1 MGGFEAMQQGT
12 VAPEVTGVARWEID
26 PVHSEIAFSVR
37 HMMVATVRGRFNQFQ
52 GVIEF
57 DPAHP
62 ESGRVEVTI
71 DAASIDTRNEQRDNH
86 LRSPDFLDVE
96 RYPTITFVS
105 KRIEP
110 LGDNRFRVIGDL
122 TLRGV
127 TREVALEAE
136 FLGVGKDPWGG
147 ERAGFTA
154 RTKLN
159 RHDFGASW
167 NVALEAGGF
176 LVGDTLEVTLDIEA
190 VRKPEQAS

>member
-1 MGGFEAMQQGT
+1 MQQRT

-52 GVIEF
+52 GIIEF

-86 LRSPDFLDVE
+86 LRSPDFLNVE
-96 RYPTITFVS
+96 QYPTITFVS

-110 LGDNRFRVIGDL
+110 LGDNRFRVVGDL
-122 TLRGV
+122 TIRGV
-127 TREVALEAE
+127 TREVALDAE

-176 LVGDTLEVTLDIEA
+176 LVGDTLDVTLDIEA
-190 VRKPEQAS
+190 VRKPDQAS

>member
-1 MGGFEAMQQGT
+1 MQQRT
-12 VAPEVTGVARWEID
+12 VAPKVTGVARWEID

-52 GVIEF
+52 GIIEF

-86 LRSPDFLDVE
+86 LRSPDFLNVE
-96 RYPTITFVS
+96 QYPTITFVS

-110 LGDNRFRVIGDL
+110 LGDNRFRVVGDL

-127 TREVALEAE
+127 TKEVALEAE
-136 FLGVGKDPWGG
+136 FLGVGKDPWGA

>member
-1 MGGFEAMQQGT
+1 MQQRT

-86 LRSPDFLDVE
+86 LRSPDFLNVE
-96 RYPTITFVS
+96 QYPTITFVS

-110 LGDNRFRVIGDL
+110 LGDNRFRVVGDL

-127 TREVALEAE
+127 TREVALDAE

-176 LVGDTLEVTLDIEA
+176 LVGDTLDLTLDIEA
-190 VRKPEQAS
+190 VRKEIA

>member
-1 MGGFEAMQQGT
+1 MQQAT

-37 HMMVATVRGRFNQFQ
+37 HLMVATVRGRFNRFQ

-96 RYPTITFVS
+96 KYPTITFVS

-110 LGDNRFRVIGDL
+110 LGDNRFRVVGDL

-136 FLGVGKDPWGG
+136 FLGVSKDPWGG
-147 ERAGFTA
+147 ERAGFSA
-154 RTKLN
+154 RAKLN

-167 NVALEAGGF
+167 NVALETGGW
-176 LVGDTLEVTLDIEA
+176 LVGDTLDVTLDIEA
-190 VRKPEQAS
+190 VRKAEQAS

>member
-1 MGGFEAMQQGT
+1 MQQRT

-86 LRSPDFLDVE
+86 LRSPDFLNVE
-96 RYPTITFVS
+96 QYPTITFVS

-122 TLRGV
+122 TIRGV

-154 RTKLN
+154 RAKLN

-190 VRKPEQAS
+190 VRKENA

>member
-1 MGGFEAMQQGT
+1 MQQRT

-86 LRSPDFLDVE
+86 LRSPDFLNVE
-96 RYPTITFVS
+96 QYPTITFVS

-110 LGDNRFRVIGDL
+110 LGDNRFRVVGDL
-122 TLRGV
+122 TIRGV
-127 TREVALEAE
+127 TKEVALEAE

>member
-1 MGGFEAMQQGT
+1 MHLLVSFLTDRFPAVGKNRVIAPLERLAQPLLAGFENL
-12 VAPEVTGVARWEID
+12 P
-26 PVHSEIAFSVR
+26 
-37 HMMVATVRGRFNQFQ
+37 Q

-86 LRSPDFLDVE
+86 LRSPDFLNVE
-96 RYPTITFVS
+96 QYPTITFVS

-110 LGDNRFRVIGDL
+110 LGDNRFRVVGDL

-127 TREVALEAE
+127 TREVALDAE

-176 LVGDTLEVTLDIEA
+176 LVGDTLDVTLDIEA
-190 VRKPEQAS
+190 VRKADQAS

>member
-1 MGGFEAMQQGT
+1 MQQRT

-86 LRSPDFLDVE
+86 LRSPDFLNVE
-96 RYPTITFVS
+96 QYPTITFVS

-110 LGDNRFRVIGDL
+110 LGDNRFRVVGDL

-127 TREVALEAE
+127 TREVALDAE

-176 LVGDTLEVTLDIEA
+176 LVGDTLDVTLDIEA
-190 VRKPEQAS
+190 VRKADQAS

>member
-1 MGGFEAMQQGT
+1 MQQRT

-86 LRSPDFLDVE
+86 LRSPDFLNVE
-96 RYPTITFVS
+96 QYPTITFVS

-110 LGDNRFRVIGDL
+110 LGDNRFRVVGDL
-122 TLRGV
+122 TIRGV

-176 LVGDTLEVTLDIEA
+176 LVGDTLDVTIDIEA
-190 VRKPEQAS
+190 VRKPDQAS

>member
-1 MGGFEAMQQGT
+1 MQPRT
-12 VAPEVTGVARWEID
+12 VTPEVTGVARWEID

-57 DPAHP
+57 DPNHP

-86 LRSPDFLDVE
+86 LRSPDFLNVE
-96 RYPTITFVS
+96 QYPTITFVS

-122 TLRGV
+122 TIRGV
-127 TREVALEAE
+127 TKEVALEAE
-136 FLGVGKDPWGG
+136 FLGVGRDPWGG